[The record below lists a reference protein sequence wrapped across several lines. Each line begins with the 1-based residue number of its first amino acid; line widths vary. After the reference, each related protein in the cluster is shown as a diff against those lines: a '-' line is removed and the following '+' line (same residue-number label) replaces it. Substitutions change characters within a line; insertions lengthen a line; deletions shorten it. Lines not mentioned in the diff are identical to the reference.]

1 MGQINFSFDNAA
13 MAGILAQLDAVGE
26 LGYVAPQALQ
36 AGAEVLMPIMRE
48 KAPERSGTLKGSIK
62 IGRRNGSS
70 IAVGSF
76 HGDAP
81 HAHLVERGHG
91 GPKPAP
97 PHPFMEPAVQETEDQ
112 VIDAIMEELT
122 KRL

>member
-1 MGQINFSFDNAA
+1 MGQINFSVDNAA
-13 MAGILAQLDAVGE
+13 MADILARLDAVGE
-26 LGYVAPQALQ
+26 LGYVASQALQ
-36 AGAEVLMPIMRE
+36 AGAEVLVPVIRD
-48 KAPERSGTLKGSIK
+48 KAPMRTGKLKKSVK
-62 IGRRNGSS
+62 VGRRNDNS
-70 IAVGSF
+70 IAVGTF

-97 PHPFMEPAVQETEDQ
+97 PHPFMEPSVQATEEQ
-112 VIDAIMEELT
+112 VMNAIMEELM